1 MVERTED
8 ERRIIHY
15 LLGDLSEAEQIEVEQ
30 RFFSDDRYFEQ
41 LLAFEDEL
49 TYDYLRGDLSRDER
63 VKFERRFL
71 PLADGRKSTAFAE
84 ALLEAVK
91 PAAAGRRWFWLPPLM
106 RLSLAAGA
114 AVLLLGVVWTGR
126 EIARLRADLA
136 AQRTELARQAP

>member
-8 ERRIIHY
+8 ERRILRY
-15 LLGDLSEAEQIEVEQ
+15 LLGDLPEAEQIEVEQ

-41 LLAFEDEL
+41 LLALEDEL

-91 PAAAGRRWFWLPPLM
+91 AARAGRRGAMAAPP
-106 RLSLAAGA
+106 
-114 AVLLLGVVWTGR
+114 
-126 EIARLRADLA
+126 
-136 AQRTELARQAP
+136 